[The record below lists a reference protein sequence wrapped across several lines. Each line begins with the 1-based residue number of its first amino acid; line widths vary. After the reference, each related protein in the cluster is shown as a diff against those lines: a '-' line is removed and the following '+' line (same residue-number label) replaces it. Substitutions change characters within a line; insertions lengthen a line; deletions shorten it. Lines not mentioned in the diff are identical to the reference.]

1 MEELLKRDMQMDG
14 IYDSDHLCFVL
25 SQCDRDYNVPNYCR
39 QNPTLFSALKQPF
52 DEMNES
58 QTLIKKREGEYRKLQ
73 RDHEENRDS
82 AKNIE
87 DEIEELRSQHGLSQP
102 ATKLKRKRGQ
112 NDGCISKQPHDV
124 LLLRCYLLQY
134 SHTMVR
140 CTSEDSRA

>member
-25 SQCDRDYNVPNYCR
+25 SQCDRDYDVPNYCS
-39 QNPTLFSALKQPF
+39 QNPTLAFTLKRHF
-52 DEMNES
+52 DAWKES
-58 QTLIKKREGEYRKLQ
+58 RTLIQKREGEYRKLQ
-73 RDHEENRDS
+73 KDHEENRDA

-87 DEIEELRSQHGLSQP
+87 DEIGELRSQHGLSQP
-102 ATKLKRKRGQ
+102 ATKLKRKRDQ
-112 NDGCISKQPHDV
+112 NDGCISKQPLDV